1 MRTMVITGVSS
12 GIGYE
17 VLKMLSADDIHL
29 IAIVRNEERALNTM
43 SRLKSAKIRAQI
55 DFVCVDLS
63 SMEQIVSGIEQIK
76 ALLDPKD
83 DPIKSRH
90 SHLCIGNL
98 NLLENQRDEEVLD
111 ALIHCAGA
119 VSSWYQ
125 CTEEGMEMQFA
136 VNHMAVFALS
146 MGLLPYLK
154 KSDDPK
160 VIVISSGSH
169 YYTKINWSDLMMRN
183 RYSCL
188 KAYKRSKLCNVL
200 FVTEFYRRFGDFVN
214 VYAVD
219 PGLVNTDIGLKDT
232 SGIEAWVWNKR
243 KNKGLSPRVP
253 ASYIVRIVKDSYY
266 YNALSG
272 CYLYKGEPKIPSK
285 VSMNEEQAK
294 KLWDFSEEIW
304 NIAEGLHNSDIKE
317 NS

>member
-1 MRTMVITGVSS
+1 MRTMVITGASS

-55 DFVCVDLS
+55 DFVCADLS
-63 SMEQIVSGIEQIK
+63 SMEQIVKGIEQIK
-76 ALLDPKD
+76 NLIDPKND
-83 DPIKSRH
+83 LNENGLR
-90 SHLCIGNL
+90 IGNL
-98 NLLENQRDEEVLD
+98 HILKNQADRQVID

-146 MGLLPYLK
+146 MGLLSYLK
-154 KSDDPK
+154 KSNDPK

-169 YYTKINWSDLMMRN
+169 YHTKINWSDIMMRN

-232 SGIEAWVWNKR
+232 SGVEAWVWKKR
-243 KNKGLSPRVP
+243 KNEGLSPRVP
-253 ASYIVRIVKDSYY
+253 ASYIVRIIKDSYHY
-266 YNALSG
+266 DALSG
-272 CYLYKGEPKIPSK
+272 CYLFNGEPKIPSK
-285 VSMNEEQAK
+285 VSMDEEQAQ
-294 KLWDFSEEIW
+294 KLWNFSEAIW
-304 NIAEGLHNSDIKE
+304 NTAKELHHADSAENIT
-317 NS
+317 NI